1 MSQDI
6 LIKGI
11 TMLILSS
18 VFVWGIF
25 SRYHEE
31 SGEENSASNQQK
43 YLPFIVGNFLP
54 ACIIAVTIF
63 GLITDGVQE
72 TAKLIVSVCFGV
84 FLHTSLYYIVLIAA
98 IPLFRRYISARTC
111 AALWMIPNY
120 LYIAYSQIQAPYSIS
135 PESSNL

>member
-31 SGEENSASNQQK
+31 SGEEN
-43 YLPFIVGNFLP
+43 
-54 ACIIAVTIF
+54 T
-63 GLITDGVQE
+63 
-72 TAKLIVSVCFGV
+72 
-84 FLHTSLYYIVLIAA
+84 
-98 IPLFRRYISARTC
+98 
-111 AALWMIPNY
+111 
-120 LYIAYSQIQAPYSIS
+120 
-135 PESSNL
+135 

>member
-6 LIKGI
+6 LNKGI
-11 TMLILSS
+11 TMLILRS
-18 VFVWGIF
+18 VFVWGIL
-25 SRYHEE
+25 SRHHEE

-43 YLPFIVGNFLP
+43 YLPFIVGNLLP

-72 TAKLIVSVCFGV
+72 TAKLFVSVCFGV

-111 AALWMIPNY
+111 AT
-120 LYIAYSQIQAPYSIS
+120 
-135 PESSNL
+135 

>member
-1 MSQDI
+1 MSQGI

-25 SRYHEE
+25 SRYLEE

-63 GLITDGVQE
+63 G
-72 TAKLIVSVCFGV
+72 
-84 FLHTSLYYIVLIAA
+84 
-98 IPLFRRYISARTC
+98 
-111 AALWMIPNY
+111 
-120 LYIAYSQIQAPYSIS
+120 
-135 PESSNL
+135 